1 MSIFDQIQ
9 EDESSDAMGSSG
21 WVGIAT
27 ALAAHQAVKDALK
40 IKPSPQVLTRPPLT
54 SVGTINVARSIQITN
69 GYSDILIQ
77 DQTVDARFRPTADD
91 VIDGGMKRGAKI
103 VMQVV
108 PEGSRYK
115 SWDEKVQGILLK
127 EGFSLTFDK
136 FSVLSVTEP
145 DSERYTIHETYGGDF
160 IQTFGSRPKIY
171 SISGQ
176 VLNGRLDV
184 RRAGET
190 RSMDW
195 KNAFQRY
202 YEEHFSAHACVR
214 NRNKVRIFFQ
224 DTILEG
230 YALAFVAVTSAEI
243 QSISQVTVT
252 FVVSD
257 RRWPRQN
264 DQQIPGYFKTNGFRV
279 GGAVVPKEY
288 FPQARLELYFQN
300 NPANI
305 ITKQKSALITQ
316 INKLSSEISKLD
328 GKISSDMVKSRSE
341 DSQNYGVEAYGD
353 SLFLRKMLKT
363 DSSQTYVSLKN
374 FINDTSSLQKRILEY
389 NQSKFKIENKN
400 EVQGNLPDGDALRS
414 ELAIWRIR
422 RSGIIKSLTEINN
435 KCLALETAAQDLRAL
450 QTAL

>member
-1 MSIFDQIQ
+1 MSIFDQIE
-9 EDESSDAMGSSG
+9 EDDTDAMGSSG
-21 WVGIAT
+21 WVGVAT
-27 ALAAHQAVKDALK
+27 LIAAHQAIKDAMK
-40 IKPSPQVLTRPPLT
+40 SKVRPQVLTRPPLT
-54 SVGTINVARSIQITN
+54 QVGTINVAKSIQITK
-69 GYSDILIQ
+69 GYSDILTQ

-91 VIDGGMKRGAKI
+91 VVDGGMKRGSKI

-160 IQTFGSRPKIY
+160 IQTFGSRPRIY

-202 YEEHFSAHACVR
+202 YEDHFSAHACVR

-224 DTILEG
+224 DTVLEG
-230 YALAFVAVTSAEI
+230 YALAFVAVTSAEM

-264 DQQIPGYFKTNGFRV
+264 DQQIPGYFNQNGFRI

-300 NPANI
+300 DPANVI
-305 ITKQKSALITQ
+305 SKQRSNLLAQ
-316 INKLSSEISKLD
+316 INNLTAEISKLD
-328 GKISSDMVKSRSE
+328 GKIPSDVLKKRSE
-341 DSQNYGVEAYGD
+341 DSQNIGLEIYGD
-353 SLFLRKMLKT
+353 SLFLRKILKT
-363 DSSQTYVSLKN
+363 ESSQTYLSLKE
-374 FINDTSSLQKRILEY
+374 FVSETSSLQKRILEY
-389 NQSKFKIENKN
+389 NRQHFKIENKN
-400 EVQGNLPDGDALRS
+400 EVQGGRSDGDSLRNDLALWRS
-414 ELAIWRIR
+414 K
-422 RSGIIKSLTEINN
+422 RSGIIKKLTEINN
-435 KCLALETAAQDLRAL
+435 KCLTLENLSQDLRAL
-450 QTAL
+450 PTAR